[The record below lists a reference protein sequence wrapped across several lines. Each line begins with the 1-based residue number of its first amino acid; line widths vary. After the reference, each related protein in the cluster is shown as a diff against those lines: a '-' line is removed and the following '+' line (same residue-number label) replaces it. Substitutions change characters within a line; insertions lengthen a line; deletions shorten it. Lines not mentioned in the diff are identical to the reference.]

1 MTCVSGLVSTIA
13 IAVVLS
19 GSTVPAAAQDP
30 GRQAEITVLRAARL
44 LDVRGGR
51 IVDGGV
57 VIVQGGKI
65 TAVGGAAPAG
75 ARVVDL
81 GDVTLAPG
89 LIDLHTHLT
98 MDIEGNWVMREV
110 TEGAADAALRGARNA
125 RATVEAGFTTV
136 RNLGSQDFSDIALAK
151 AITAGFVPGPRIV
164 SAGHSIGATG
174 GHCDTTGFAPGVAER
189 DWRTGVADG
198 PDEVVKAVRYQ
209 IKHGAQVIKIC
220 ATAGVLSFDATVGA
234 QQLSEAEMTAVVQEA
249 ALHGLRVAAHAHGTV
264 GIKAAVRAG
273 VTSIEHGSILDDEA
287 IAMMKERGTY
297 LVPTSYLADAL
308 NRDALPPLIRAKAD
322 AVLPIMRESLRKA
335 IAAGVKVALGTDA
348 AVYPHGQNGRE
359 LGVYVALGM
368 APIEAVRSATTVAA
382 EALGVSDRGA
392 IETGML
398 ADIIAVPGN
407 PLQDIKA
414 FEQVRFVMVGGKVV
428 VQRRE

>member
-1 MTCVSGLVSTIA
+1 M
-13 IAVVLS
+13 
-19 GSTVPAAAQDP
+19 
-30 GRQAEITVLRAARL
+30 
-44 LDVRGGR
+44 RGGR

-57 VIVQGGKI
+57 VVVQGGKI

-75 ARVVDL
+75 ARVIDL

-110 TEGAADAALRGARNA
+110 TEGAADARCAAHA
-125 RATVEAGFTTV
+125 TRAPRVEAGFTTV
-136 RNLGSQDFSDIALAK
+136 RNLGSQDFSDIALAR
-151 AITAGFVPGPRIV
+151 AIDARGSCRARASC
-164 SAGHSIGATG
+164 SAGHSIGVTG

-234 QQLSEAEMTAVVQEA
+234 QQLSEAEMTAVVEEA
-249 ALHGLRVAAHAHGTV
+249 ARHGLRVAAHAHGTV

-297 LVPTSYLADAL
+297 LVPTTYLADAIEQGGPAATHPGQG
-308 NRDALPPLIRAKAD
+308 RRRVAD
-322 AVLPIMRESLRKA
+322 HAREPAQGDCR
-335 IAAGVKVALGTDA
+335 
-348 AVYPHGQNGRE
+348 
-359 LGVYVALGM
+359 
-368 APIEAVRSATTVAA
+368 
-382 EALGVSDRGA
+382 
-392 IETGML
+392 
-398 ADIIAVPGN
+398 
-407 PLQDIKA
+407 
-414 FEQVRFVMVGGKVV
+414 
-428 VQRRE
+428 RREGGTRHRRGGVPAWAERP